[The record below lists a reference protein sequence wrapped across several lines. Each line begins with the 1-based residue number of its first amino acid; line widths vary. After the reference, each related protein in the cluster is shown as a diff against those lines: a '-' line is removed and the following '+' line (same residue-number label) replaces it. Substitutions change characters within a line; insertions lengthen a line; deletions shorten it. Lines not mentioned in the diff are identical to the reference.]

1 MTCAPAGTFTEM
13 KLLFAPVSIV
23 SGLIAGLLG
32 RKVYARIWA
41 LVDKEEPPKPEHR
54 RVSWPKLVG
63 ALALEGA
70 VFRLVK
76 GAVDHGSREGFAK
89 LTGKWPGKEAPEP
102 EQD

>member
-1 MTCAPAGTFTEM
+1 MTGVRTGTFMEM

-23 SGLIAGLLG
+23 SGLIAGVLG
-32 RKVYARIWA
+32 RKAFARLWA
-41 LVDKEEPPKPEHR
+41 FVDREEPPKPEHR
-54 RVSWPKLVG
+54 RVSWAKLVG

-89 LTGKWPGKEAPEP
+89 LTGKWPGEEAPKRE
-102 EQD
+102 E

>member
-1 MTCAPAGTFTEM
+1 M

-32 RKVYARIWA
+32 RKVFARVWA
-41 LVDKEEPPKPEHR
+41 VVDNEEPPKPEHR
-54 RVSWPKLVG
+54 WISWPKLLG

-76 GAVDHGSREGFAK
+76 GAVDHASRGGFAK
-89 LTGKWPGKEAPEP
+89 LTGKWPGEEAPEP
-102 EQD
+102 EQK

>member
-1 MTCAPAGTFTEM
+1 MEM
-13 KLLFAPVSIV
+13 KLLFAPISIV

-32 RKVYARIWA
+32 RKAFARLWA
-41 LVDKEEPPKPEHR
+41 IVDKEEPPKPEHR
-54 RVSWPKLVG
+54 RVSWAKLAG

-89 LTGKWPGKEAPEP
+89 LTGKWPGEEAPKVE
-102 EQD
+102 E

>member
-1 MTCAPAGTFTEM
+1 M

-32 RKVYARIWA
+32 RKVFARVWA
-41 LVDKEEPPKPEHR
+41 VIDQEEPPKPEHR
-54 RVSWPKLVG
+54 WVSWPKLIG

-70 VFRLVK
+70 VFRLAK
-76 GAVDHGSREGFAK
+76 GAVDHASRGGFAR

-102 EQD
+102 EEK

>member
-1 MTCAPAGTFTEM
+1 LTYVRTGTFMGM
-13 KLLFAPVSIV
+13 KLVFAPVSIV

-32 RKVYARIWA
+32 RKAFARLWA
-41 LVDKEEPPKPEHR
+41 FVDKEEPPKPEHR
-54 RVSWPKLVG
+54 LISWPKLVG

-89 LTGKWPGKEAPEP
+89 LTGKWPGEEAPKP
-102 EQD
+102 EK